1 MFFEKVAHF
10 LAFVAIIVSV
20 ITAEASQA
28 EKLREWNNIFHLL
41 WMRG

>member
-1 MFFEKVAHF
+1 MFFEKVAHL
-10 LAFVAIIVSV
+10 LAFVAIVSV

-28 EKLREWNNIFHLL
+28 EKLREWNDIFHLL